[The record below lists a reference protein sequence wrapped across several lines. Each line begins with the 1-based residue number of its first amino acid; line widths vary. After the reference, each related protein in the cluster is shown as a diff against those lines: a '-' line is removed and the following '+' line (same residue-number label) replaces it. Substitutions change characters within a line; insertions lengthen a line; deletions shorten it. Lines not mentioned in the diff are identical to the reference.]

1 MEREEIN
8 FFLQHADLD
17 DLAALC
23 RKIEGLARVLEVKK
37 PTPQTLLVPV
47 TDPVN
52 GGTFY
57 GGEVLVTSALVQVDG
72 ANGWS
77 MVMDDN
83 PELAYLVAV
92 LDAAIAAGIAL
103 GEIYAL
109 AGRGQAVWTARA
121 EQDTAAVRATRVAFE
136 LL

>member
-1 MEREEIN
+1 MEREELN
-8 FFLQHADLD
+8 FFLQQADPDEL
-17 DLAALC
+17 LALC
-23 RKIEGLARVLEVKK
+23 QKIEGRATVVKVKK

-57 GGEVLVTSALVQVDG
+57 GGEVLVTSALVQVNG
-72 ANGWS
+72 VNGWS

-83 PELAYLVAV
+83 PELAQLVAV
-92 LDAAIAAGIAL
+92 LDAALAAGIDEE
-103 GEIYAL
+103 EIVAL
-109 AGRGQAVWTARA
+109 AGRGQAIWTGRA
-121 EQDTAAVRATRVAFE
+121 AEEAAAVRATRVAFE